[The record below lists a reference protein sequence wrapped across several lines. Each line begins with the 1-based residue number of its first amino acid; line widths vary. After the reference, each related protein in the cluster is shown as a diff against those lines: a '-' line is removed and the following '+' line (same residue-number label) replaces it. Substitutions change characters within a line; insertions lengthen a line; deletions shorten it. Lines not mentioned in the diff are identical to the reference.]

1 MADQTRSGKL
11 KRLVKVQ
18 RHLEHMAEND
28 LATTTRA
35 RAEVADDIE
44 AVVEAIGSVNSIH
57 QLFAS
62 LYSAQI
68 SRLTAKDQ
76 HLQNVQKAQEQKIM
90 REKAKGDRL
99 ESKARV
105 ARDFEDNEAQE
116 KSIQEILDIR
126 MALGVSDHEAGSS

>member
-18 RHLEHMAEND
+18 RHLEHMAENE

-35 RAEVADDIE
+35 RAEVAEDLE

-62 LYSAQI
+62 IYSSQI

-76 HLQNVQKAQEQKIM
+76 HLQNVQKAQEQKIL

-99 ESKARV
+99 ESKAKV
-105 ARDFEDNEAQE
+105 ARDLEDAEAQE
-116 KSIQEILDIR
+116 KSIQDILEIR
-126 MALGVSDHEAGSS
+126 MALGGSDVGHDPS